1 MEKNG
6 LLVISL
12 DFELL
17 WGVFDIVS
25 IQEKTTYF
33 ENTRKV
39 IPKIL
44 DFFSRNDIHATWAVV
59 GMLFNENWTD
69 WEQNIPRL
77 PPTYLDDRFSAYHFG
92 KKVSSLNSDRLCFA
106 PELIEQIS
114 KVPGQEI
121 GTHTYSHYYC
131 MEKGQT
137 IEQFR
142 SDLERAISVA
152 SRKNIRLTSLVFPR
166 NQVKEEYLQVS
177 WELGIKTIRSN
188 PDDWYWQDP
197 SSEALSTKIFR
208 TGESYNILGARKS
221 YPMEEIEWKK
231 NLPIAQKASRF
242 LRPTERNR
250 ILQKL
255 KLQKIKREMS
265 SAAKKKEVYHLWWHP
280 HNFGE
285 MPNESL
291 KELSEIL
298 EHFSYCRERYNFES
312 LNMEEIA
319 ERRKKLNSVNYT
331 F

>member
-1 MEKNG
+1 M
-6 LLVISL
+6 ISL

-17 WGVFDIVS
+17 WGVFDLVNT
-25 IQEKTTYF
+25 QEKVTYF

-44 DFFSRNDIHATWAVV
+44 NFFSQYDIHATWAVV
-59 GMLFNENWTD
+59 GMLFNENWAD
-69 WEQNIPRL
+69 WEQNMPKAE
-77 PPTYLDDRFSAYHFG
+77 PAYTDDKFSAYNFG
-92 KKVSSLNSDRLCFA
+92 RKAKSLNIERLCFA
-106 PELIEQIS
+106 PELIELIS

-142 SDLERAISVA
+142 SDLEQAIRVA
-152 SRKNIRLTSLVFPR
+152 SSKNINLTSLVFPR
-166 NQVKEEYLQVS
+166 NQVKEEYLQVA
-177 WELGIKTIRSN
+177 WELGIKTVRSN

-221 YPMEEIEWKK
+221 YHMEEIEWKQS
-231 NLPIAQKASRF
+231 LPIAQKASRF
-242 LRPTERNR
+242 LRPTERNK
-250 ILQKL
+250 ILQNL

-265 SAAKKKEVYHLWWHP
+265 SAAKNKEVYHLWWHP
-280 HNFGE
+280 HNFGKT
-285 MPNESL
+285 PKESL

-298 EHFSYCRERYNFES
+298 EHFSDCRERYNFES

-319 ERRKKLNSVNYT
+319 KRRKKLNSVNYT